1 PREHLEIQGHT
12 DLQGN
17 PAALQALSLRRAQ
30 ALQQQLLARGID
42 AARLA
47 VRGFGGDQPLLN
59 TPSAAGQPTRARL
72 TVVVRT
78 P

>member
-1 PREHLEIQGHT
+1 M
-12 DLQGN
+12 
-17 PAALQALSLRRAQ
+17 QALSLRRAQ

-72 TVVVRT
+72 
-78 P
+78 